1 MRTYKMQ
8 IAYDGTRYQGWQ
20 RQKLT
25 ACTIQQILEDTLKE
39 LLGYPVELDGSGR
52 TDAGVHAKGQW
63 ASMQVAGKLPK
74 DFLQQWN
81 EKLPE
86 DIQVQS
92 LTLTRSGF
100 HARYRAVGKRY
111 SYRIDTREVPSVFM
125 RKYACH
131 YERPLDLVAIRRVA
145 KVLEGTHDFTAFTD
159 DKTTKSK
166 VRTIYQIAV
175 QAEEDRITLS
185 FYGTGFLYH
194 MVRILVGTLLC
205 VGEGS
210 LTEEAVIEALKHPSQ
225 GRIGFVA
232 PAKGLCLEEVYYKE

>member
-1 MRTYKMQ
+1 MRTYKIQ

-25 ACTIQQILEDTLKE
+25 DCTIQQILEDCLEE
-39 LLGYPVELDGSGR
+39 LLGYPVELHGSGR
-52 TDAGVHAKGQW
+52 TDAGVHARGQC
-63 ASMQVAGKLPK
+63 ASMQVAGKLPE

-92 LTLTRSGF
+92 ITLVKGGF

-111 SYRIDTREVPSVFM
+111 TYRIDTREVPSVFA
-125 RKYACH
+125 RRYACH
-131 YERPLDLVAIRRVA
+131 YERPLDIAAMRRVA
-145 KVLEGTHDFTAFTD
+145 KILEGTHDFAAFTD
-159 DKTTKSK
+159 DKTQKSK
-166 VRTIYQIAV
+166 VRTIYQIDV
-175 QAEEDRITLS
+175 KAEGNRMDLS

-194 MVRILVGTLLC
+194 MVRILTGTLLQA
-205 VGEGS
+205 GEGS
-210 LTEEAVIEALKHPSQ
+210 LAEEAVKEALENPGQ
-225 GRIGFVA
+225 GHMGFVA

>member
-1 MRTYKMQ
+1 MRTYKIQ

-25 ACTIQQILEDTLKE
+25 DCTIQQILEDSLKE

-52 TDAGVHAKGQW
+52 TDAGVHAKGQC
-63 ASMQVAGKLPK
+63 ASMQVAGKLPE

-86 DIQVQS
+86 DVQVQS
-92 LTLTRSGF
+92 LTLAKGGF

-111 SYRIDTREVPSVFM
+111 SYRIDTREVPSVFA
-125 RKYACH
+125 RKYALH
-131 YERPLDLVAIRRVA
+131 YENALDLEAMRQVA

-166 VRTIYQIAV
+166 VRTIYQITV
-175 QAEEDRITLS
+175 SAEGDRIDLS

-194 MVRILVGTLLC
+194 MVRILTGTLLW

-210 LTEEAVIEALKHPSQ
+210 LTRETVEEALEHPEQ